1 MSYGSWH
8 LDASLHYSLHLEQ
21 FQKAV
26 LLKSESSDCKVPL
39 PSWIS
44 FFSFGSRRR
53 PIATVDELI
62 AFIHTRSVFV
72 AQTTLYGYLKTRMGT
87 RYRQYF
93 EDELFS
99 KSIRAAAAKT
109 ATGCVSDLSI
119 FAVALLCIDDRLTA
133 TDAREAAS
141 YCFRR
146 ACDQAFSAPDRDEL
160 PEDFQTNFD
169 ARASLTD
176 WAHASIGENA
186 FSRSPQD
193 LVRYAPVIDDY
204 KALDQDIVTNSIRF
218 RWREIRDEL
227 RSRLAADDVRR
238 DWQKDATSKRVTLA

>member
-1 MSYGSWH
+1 
-8 LDASLHYSLHLEQ
+8 
-21 FQKAV
+21 
-26 LLKSESSDCKVPL
+26 VPL
-39 PSWIS
+39 PSWFS
-44 FFSFGSRRR
+44 FFSFGSRRK

-93 EDELFS
+93 EDEVFS
-99 KSIRAAAAKT
+99 RSIRAAAAKT

-119 FAVALLCIDDRLTA
+119 FAIALLSEEGDRLTA
-133 TDAREAAS
+133 IEAQEAAT

-146 ACDQAFSAPDRDEL
+146 ACDHAFSGPDRDEL
-160 PEDFQTNFD
+160 PLDLQSNFD
-169 ARASLTD
+169 ARAALTD
-176 WAHASIGENA
+176 WAHASIAENA

-193 LVRYAPVIDDY
+193 LVRYAPVIDEY
-204 KALDQDIVTNSIRF
+204 KDLDHTIVTNSIRF

-227 RSRLAADDVRR
+227 RSRLVAEDVRR
-238 DWQKDATSKRVTLA
+238 DWQKHASSSGATAP